1 MNLGNPIAIGNTA
14 KIYLYDNKI
23 VKVFKKHFPNTESFY
38 EAKKQEYAYS
48 CGLHVPKVIE
58 VTEINGRQVIIMEYA
73 KGETVGELLMND
85 MGRAEHYIK
94 ICVDVQKKVHGVVV
108 DSSIL
113 ESMLKRLQRQIE
125 SVQCIGEGQNDI
137 LLKKLDSMVFEP
149 RLCHGDLHPFNLI
162 MGQDSVNIIDWVDAS
177 AGDIRADIYR
187 TYLLYAQSSVEL
199 AEMYLRI
206 YCKNT
211 SLTKDEVL
219 EWAPIIAGARL
230 SEHVPSEDRERL
242 KNVVDKY
249 CNQVDMR

>member
-1 MNLGNPIAIGNTA
+1 MILGDPIAIGNTA

-58 VTEINGRQVIIMEYA
+58 VTEINGKQVIIMEYV

-108 DSSIL
+108 DSDLL
-113 ESMLKRLQRQIE
+113 EPMSKRLHRQIE
-125 SVQCIGEGQNDI
+125 SVQYISEEQRDI
-137 LLKKLDSMVFEP
+137 LLKKLDSMVFES

-230 SEHVPSEDRERL
+230 SEYVPSEDIEHLKRL
-242 KNVVDKY
+242 IDQY
-249 CNQVDMR
+249 CN